1 MVKRAPTFTC
11 RWCDAPHCTSG
22 AEMPFVEGDRRVCSL
37 CYSWM
42 LELRETFS
50 DEILQ
55 EMMEKRDPELLPPA
69 RRKQE

>member
-1 MVKRAPTFTC
+1 
-11 RWCDAPHCTSG
+11 
-22 AEMPFVEGDRRVCSL
+22 
-37 CYSWM
+37 M